1 MALAVV
7 VTPTDGF
14 SQGAQVAVGT
24 REPQQ
29 QVSDAVL
36 DVPVGVPDLA
46 VVVDPGGAP
55 YRLRV
60 APTPQHQSSSIRLFR
75 VTRSGSPSPLQ
86 MWACSVTIL
95 KVAFSPPPPI
105 RIVSLTGRRRVRH
118 GIGLTA
124 QLLRLIQAVTRVQ
137 SQQRAQPDPDLHASR
152 GAGDRDLREWALTEG
167 TLEHGRCAPEE
178 QAGSGRWPLKSLDI
192 RGVDDRGGGPLDIY
206 LSCRPYRG

>member
-46 VVVDPGGAP
+46 VVVDSGGAP
-55 YRLRV
+55 YLLRV
-60 APTPQHQSSSIRLFR
+60 APYSAAPVIEYPALPGYPLGIPQSIADVGVLDYDPEGHLLPAAPDQDRD
-75 VTRSGSPSPLQ
+75 
-86 MWACSVTIL
+86 
-95 KVAFSPPPPI
+95 
-105 RIVSLTGRRRVRH
+105 LTGRRRVRH

-124 QLLRLIQAVTRVQ
+124 QLLRLIQAPFGSYV
-137 SQQRAQPDPDLHASR
+137 L
-152 GAGDRDLREWALTEG
+152 L
-167 TLEHGRCAPEE
+167 GRLGNPSCTPE
-178 QAGSGRWPLKSLDI
+178 L
-192 RGVDDRGGGPLDIY
+192 
-206 LSCRPYRG
+206 